1 MFEPTSKDFW
11 RAIILYGRNMSTYKM
26 GLGHLLINY
35 ADKNSQKIPL
45 HELSEDFLN
54 LYQNRVKTGK
64 PQGRRNI
71 INGVEKG
78 LTYVEQESQKILQ
91 DGKNKEKAVN
101 DVLKNSLENMVLKKF
116 HTLFKRQIPEP
127 FYLTTDSHLI
137 LQDNLLNLFTDKQ
150 NSVMNSELSSRWD
163 LLEFGF
169 GNAQS
174 DESLEIDENLEF
186 VIQKRQ
192 RTQISRLR
200 PVLNGYQNNTC
211 FYCGTELFDPIHVDH
226 VIPHTAVQHD
236 EIWNLVL
243 SHEQCNLWKSDFL
256 PQKHFVQRLINRNES
271 VLKSDLPLKEELKKV
286 LGITPEERNER
297 VWGQYSIAKNKGL
310 KIWEGDEKFDPAQD
324 NFYKQM
330 IHISNE
336 SFWERKFDKIS
347 QGSQGQDS
355 RNHQ

>member
-1 MFEPTSKDFW
+1 MFEPTARDFW

-26 GLGHLLINY
+26 GLGNLLINY
-35 ADKNSQKIPL
+35 ASKNSQKIPL

-54 LYQNRVKTGK
+54 IYQDRVKAGK

-127 FYLTTDSHLI
+127 FYKTTDTQLI
-137 LQDNLLNLFTDKQ
+137 LQDSLLNLFTDKQ
-150 NSVMNSELSSRWD
+150 NTVMGSELLSRWD

-169 GNAQS
+169 GNIQ
-174 DESLEIDENLEF
+174 DNESVEIEENLEF
-186 VIQKRQ
+186 VVQKKQ

-200 PVLNGYQNNTC
+200 PVLNGYQNNEC
-211 FYCGTELFDPIHVDH
+211 FYCGAELFDPIHVDH
-226 VIPHTAVQHD
+226 VIPHTAIQHD

-243 SHEQCNLWKSDFL
+243 SHEQCNLWKSDSL
-256 PQKHFVQRLINRNES
+256 PQKHFVQKLINRNES

-286 LGITPEERNER
+286 LGADDKIRTAK
-297 VWGQYSIAKNKGL
+297 VWDQYSIAKNKGL
-310 KIWEGDEKFDPAQD
+310 TIWEGKEGFDPSQD
-324 NFYKQM
+324 SFYKKM
-330 IHISNE
+330 LHMANE
-336 SFWERKFDKIS
+336 SFWEKKFEKIS
-347 QGSQGQDS
+347 
-355 RNHQ
+355 